1 MVAMAI
7 AVVIAIAFT
16 PQEAYAWTPGTHI
29 FLGDAV
35 LRSLTQVAGP
45 VAELLMAYPYDFL
58 YGNIA
63 ADTSIAK
70 KYAAAGRHCHS
81 WNVGLEIYD
90 KAGDERLRSFGLG
103 YLAHLAADS
112 VAHNYYVPRQL
123 TITSTTAAIGHSYWE
138 SRMETHIQGD
148 FSRRAR
154 EIILL
159 DHYREDDHLDR
170 ILSPTIF
177 TTPTNRRIFRG
188 LVHAADSDSWQ
199 RIFQLISDRSR
210 WDLPDSEVMAYLA
223 RSYSFIMDLLN
234 RMDRSESFDLDPAGE
249 DALREAKRLRRA
261 TLRTGGEE
269 QVYAEANQRFGLP
282 TTELRYDLP
291 ESSRQYVIN
300 SAGEENSPPSK
311 RSPESDPSQDSA
323 AESAEVQDPNSR
335 LQPSSQEAG

>member
-1 MVAMAI
+1 MVTMAI
-7 AVVIAIAFT
+7 AVIIAIVVT

-35 LRSLTQVAGP
+35 LRSLPQLAGP

-90 KAGDERLRSFGLG
+90 KARDERLRAFGLG
-103 YLAHLAADS
+103 YLSHLAADS

-159 DHYREDDHLDR
+159 DHYREDDHLDQ

-188 LVHAADSDSWQ
+188 MVHAADSDSWQ

-234 RMDRSESFDLDPAGE
+234 RMDRSESFELDPAGD
-249 DALREAKRLRRA
+249 DALREAKQIRRA

-291 ESSRQYVIN
+291 DNSKQYVIN
-300 SAGEENSPPSK
+300 TSGEDSPESSE
-311 RSPESDPSQDSA
+311 RSPESDPPEDSVNQSEGQEQNA
-323 AESAEVQDPNSR
+323 R
-335 LQPSSQEAG
+335 LQPSSQEAD